1 MENKEGF
8 KPLPF
13 WKELFLKKEELPDY
27 YRLKRKYLHEHGKSI
42 SGMKWRELI
51 HPVMLSIMTI
61 DTKIFSRQTMEI
73 IRDDRMKTEKP
84 KIYAITHMGMDDYQ
98 VISEAIKEH
107 QIPLSAD
114 PERMYRTLDGKVLDL
129 NGIIYCDTDDKED
142 RGISQSTAIE
152 LLKSGKNLLIYP
164 EGVWNITPNLL
175 MLPIFPGIIRMAK
188 ETGAEIIPCAIE
200 QYEKHFIVS
209 IGKNFTIEDKK
220 YNNEEEEKKYI
231 EEKKQ
236 ELRDIMATLK
246 WEVISKRP
254 QEKRKDIGDYETYNR
269 NFKDE
274 RLNEWHDPKTSIP
287 YYNDEIVEK
296 RTFRVKNIT
305 FSKDAFNYFGKIKL
319 NRNNAFLF
327 RKDPSMPKNAE
338 EDKERKLK

>member
-200 QYEKHFIVS
+200 QYEKHFIC
-209 IGKNFTIEDKK
+209 
-220 YNNEEEEKKYI
+220 Y
-231 EEKKQ
+231 
-236 ELRDIMATLK
+236 
-246 WEVISKRP
+246 
-254 QEKRKDIGDYETYNR
+254 
-269 NFKDE
+269 
-274 RLNEWHDPKTSIP
+274 
-287 YYNDEIVEK
+287 
-296 RTFRVKNIT
+296 
-305 FSKDAFNYFGKIKL
+305 
-319 NRNNAFLF
+319 
-327 RKDPSMPKNAE
+327 
-338 EDKERKLK
+338 